1 MFALPAGG
9 EPAASAMRKIEWIFL
24 VVGLGL
30 FLLLIDKVG
39 WRAILRQL
47 QQVGWYFLLVL
58 AVSGCR
64 YLARTAAWCRAFP
77 EKHDLP
83 SFSRMF
89 QVRLAGDS
97 LTYLTVAGPLVGE
110 PTKAT
115 LLRQRLPLAVGLGGT
130 LIEAGIYWITSGLV
144 ILLGLVVGLLQ
155 VTLEAEVRW
164 AGWVAVGLLVA
175 SLTSVAWLLRRR
187 VHVFTAALRWV
198 DRGPVRRLTA
208 QRRERL
214 ARVEEHLLD
223 FYALHAADFRAM
235 FLWSSL
241 AQVFA
246 MLEIYV
252 ILGAL
257 GVWVGWAD
265 LLMFEAL
272 AKIIKTLFFFVPAR
286 VGTDEGGYAIVFQA
300 LGLGLALG
308 VGLALVRR
316 LRSLVWATAGL
327 VILARHAVRRPV

>member
-1 MFALPAGG
+1 
-9 EPAASAMRKIEWIFL
+9 MRKIKWIFL

-30 FLLLIDKVG
+30 FVVLLHEVG
-39 WRAILRQL
+39 WQEILGQL
-47 QQVGWYFLLVL
+47 RQVGWYFLLVL

-83 SFSRMF
+83 SFGRMF

-130 LIEAGIYWITSGLV
+130 LIEAGVYWITSGLV

-155 VTLEAEVRW
+155 VTLEAQARW
-164 AGWVAVGLLVA
+164 AGWVTVALLAV
-175 SLTSVAWLLRRR
+175 SLAGVGWLLRRR
-187 VHVFTAALRWV
+187 VHVFAAALRWV
-198 DRGPVRRLTA
+198 DRGPLRRLTA

-214 ARVEEHLLD
+214 ARVEEQLLD

-257 GVWVGWAD
+257 GLWVGWVD
-265 LLMFEAL
+265 LLLFEAL
-272 AKIIKTLFFFVPAR
+272 AKIIKTLFFFVPGR
-286 VGTDEGGYAIVFQA
+286 VGTDEGGYAVVFQA

-316 LRSLVWATAGL
+316 LRSLLWSGAGL
-327 VILARHAVRRPV
+327 VILARYAVRRPV